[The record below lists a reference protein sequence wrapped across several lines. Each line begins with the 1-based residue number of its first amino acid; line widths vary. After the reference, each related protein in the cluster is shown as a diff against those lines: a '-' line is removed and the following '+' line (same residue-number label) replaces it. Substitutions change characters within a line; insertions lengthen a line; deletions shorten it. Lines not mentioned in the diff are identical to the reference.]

1 MNNIES
7 VFESVREAG
16 FDFVDTGKIEHRYNA
31 LLEGMENYIRGSKY
45 EEKLRVNPSVLAE
58 ALRDYF
64 VDIGRLKKLHN
75 IPHVNSIKIV
85 AYTSYWLL
93 KRKPIQILEVDRE
106 LIYANERYV
115 FSYIMDFLNN
125 NVNPSDDLYFSEK
138 EGLNAFRETLFYF
151 LKYRF
156 HEPSGLEMIITAF
169 FAGQIYQS
177 DEDISDVL
185 SSKYSV
191 REKQ

>member
-16 FDFVDTGKIEHRYNA
+16 FDFVDTGKIQQRYDA
-31 LLEGMENYIRGSKY
+31 LLEGMENYIKGSKY
-45 EEKLRVNPSVLAE
+45 EGKLRVNPSVLAE

-93 KRKPIQILEVDRE
+93 KRKPIQILDVDRE

-125 NVNPSDDLYFSEK
+125 NVKPSDDLYFSEK
-138 EGLNAFRETLFYF
+138 EGLKAFRETLFYF

-169 FAGQIYQS
+169 FAGQIYPS
-177 DEDISDVL
+177 DKDISDLL

-191 REKQ
+191 KEKQ